1 MTCIQCNAIAVHQCD
16 PAKRSMFNP
25 ACLFCG
31 ARQIQYIQRVLVISR
46 DAKVNECRGVLERW
60 MELGHSE
67 TEIRRLAKLSA
78 WAVASVNRK
87 G

>member
-1 MTCIQCNAIAVHQCD
+1 MTCTQCKAISVHQCD

-67 TEIRRLAKLSA
+67 TELRRLAKLGAWVVESA
-78 WAVASVNRK
+78 SNRR
-87 G
+87 